1 MNQHTDTNTKGLAKW
16 LVLFVLCAAQ
26 VGTSGDNSIIGIA
39 AAELVNTFGASMS
52 DVQMANATY
61 SLMTGAFMIAGGL
74 MGMVFG
80 WVRCFRLGLILLITA
95 EIVGAFAPTIEVFIW
110 GARVLAGIGA
120 SLSIPA
126 VLGIIAG
133 TYKGK
138 DQAIA
143 FGGVAA
149 ASGIASA
156 VMPVLAALLIDN
168 FGLSAAMLAIA
179 VYFVGVLVASFK
191 LKELAKPERTP
202 RIDGIGILLCAIG
215 LVLFIVGALKVP
227 ELGVWQPITD
237 ANILGISPAPLMI
250 ILGIVVLCGFYVWEG
265 KVEDTYGNC
274 LLPRAIITNK
284 QVIAGL
290 MIGGAFWIGFASP
303 AVIIIPHMQIAGS
316 ASALSASVIGIA
328 LAVGTVITS
337 IIVPAK
343 FSSLKVRTA
352 SYLGLGLASVAAL
365 LFALS
370 FSTTGINMAIAALA
384 ATVLGVGCGLMATQ
398 CSIIV
403 TDALDEANAQQ
414 SGGIQAAAR
423 NVGYAIGIA
432 FMGVVMLLTMSSSF
446 KSSVENSATI
456 SATTKQ
462 EIAQLP
468 SIGFLGDT
476 AFLASMSETS
486 VLKQDI
492 EELTKVNQET
502 RLTASQSGMYSV
514 AFSFILLAWFIRYL
528 PHRSLM
534 VAKSEPSKEDELE
547 QAKA

>member
-179 VYFVGVLVASFK
+179 VYFVGVLAASFK

-534 VAKSEPSKEDELE
+534 VAKSEPRKEDELE